1 MDVSSPPTDWFIS
14 DEEKS
19 MHITV
24 FYSLNPENGVIPGE
38 RCRELF
44 AQSKLP
50 ADSLSH
56 IWRISDV
63 DGDGS
68 LSVGEFTVAMHLINA
83 RLSGR
88 ELPPGLPPAIRPCM
102 DRTIPG
108 VTKKDYDAY
117 VKAFNELDRNGRGSL
132 TAEEAKS
139 VFIRSQLLTGHLAH
153 VWNLADYDHDGNLT
167 VNEFVIATHLMRFLK
182 SGNQL
187 PSIMDVKALL
197 PEEGRQQVS
206 LALSSPT
213 KERSGMHLD
222 VTASDETDMPTSKGK
237 IQRGKWMTF
246 SSKKSRGMFNQ
257 DELSK
262 PVDSTAAFSPTS
274 GNAITND
281 DEALFTLQDN
291 PFAKDTFIPVDT
303 QPRRVSVTSLDST
316 TSIEPFEEDPFK
328 SCDPFS
334 MSIPVIREDPFEA
347 NASDP
352 FGTEVNDPF
361 GDQNITHDP
370 FSTSGP
376 DVFANSSF
384 PSKPFDVD
392 QSPHISSSANNQT
405 VADDKFENAFGSA
418 PFMDQNPATFST
430 QTDPFAP
437 IGSKPEETSE
447 CENPFKENAFV
458 QPQSSTNDS
467 FSASVKNNPDT
478 STAQTNENLFGDSFS
493 DTITRTTNQTTDP
506 FGVSLNTNQQSEG
519 QTSNPF
525 EDDKFQPLSTNDSF
539 ASNDVTPSVA
549 DPFTCGAVAPSVE
562 DNPSNPLELDAFVPG
577 QIPIAEQVVEMT
589 RETDKETATA
599 EECVGNVDDSS
610 QKGDHHVTF
619 ADDSKLAVTF
629 ETYSSSDYMRKDPTV
644 DPQRAE
650 LEVIHDEH
658 KTIKHGLDE
667 VETHLVRRLSEEIE
681 RERNDPEHQHVKF
694 KENVTTVSTYASDEY
709 ERKDDTVDPDR
720 AAEEYSQETGKKMLI
735 HKDSVSAMQKA
746 QQEERRRKQLA
757 LQQQLIA
764 EIDLEWEENERTVEY
779 EIQEAKEKAKQKFLA
794 ETEAARKREEGKW
807 QQKLK
812 EKEEKERKANE
823 EEMARHQKKLEEAER
838 NAAEVERAAEEKR
851 KEEERKRKEEQEQ
864 EQENKRKIK
873 EMKEREEDEARKS
886 EAARQEEE
894 ARKQR
899 EEKAQEDE
907 KKTQTLIV
915 EENQTEQEAS
925 KGRKGLAARWE
936 ALAGGQKKEPASRQN
951 HNEALERRKREEA
964 ELLRRQQDYEKEKQ
978 ERAEEIA
985 QKQQQKLEAAQK
997 EQLLKEQQQ
1006 HEDEERRQK
1015 EDEEKQ
1021 KQAKNA
1027 TSQLKVAKKHTLAKQ
1042 WEEKFSK

>member
-1 MDVSSPPTDWFIS
+1 
-14 DEEKS
+14 
-19 MHITV
+19 
-24 FYSLNPENGVIPGE
+24 
-38 RCRELF
+38 
-44 AQSKLP
+44 
-50 ADSLSH
+50 
-56 IWRISDV
+56 
-63 DGDGS
+63 
-68 LSVGEFTVAMHLINA
+68 
-83 RLSGR
+83 
-88 ELPPGLPPAIRPCM
+88 
-102 DRTIPG
+102 
-108 VTKKDYDAY
+108 
-117 VKAFNELDRNGRGSL
+117 
-132 TAEEAKS
+132 
-139 VFIRSQLLTGHLAH
+139 
-153 VWNLADYDHDGNLT
+153 
-167 VNEFVIATHLMRFLK
+167 
-182 SGNQL
+182 
-187 PSIMDVKALL
+187 
-197 PEEGRQQVS
+197 
-206 LALSSPT
+206 
-213 KERSGMHLD
+213 MHLD

-629 ETYSSSDYMRKDPTV
+629 ETYSRYGVLVIYNQFVCLVSLFVYLSVQSMALPALILSTCLSVCQVSVHLSTCLPVCLSTVCLSIVCQSVYMSVCLSIVCQSVYMSVCLSVYLSVCLSTCLSAVNCLSVCLHVCLSVCQLFVCLPVCLSVCLPVCLYLLVCLLSVCLSVCLFVCLTDCLSVCLLVCLPICQLSLSVCLSIFLPVLLVHLLVSVSHLICLSFSAHMTFYTIFLNAHSSDYMRKDPTV

-658 KTIKHGLDE
+658 KTIKC
-667 VETHLVRRLSEEIE
+667 
-681 RERNDPEHQHVKF
+681 
-694 KENVTTVSTYASDEY
+694 Y
-709 ERKDDTVDPDR
+709 
-720 AAEEYSQETGKKMLI
+720 M
-735 HKDSVSAMQKA
+735 
-746 QQEERRRKQLA
+746 
-757 LQQQLIA
+757 
-764 EIDLEWEENERTVEY
+764 ID
-779 EIQEAKEKAKQKFLA
+779 
-794 ETEAARKREEGKW
+794 W
-807 QQKLK
+807 QCIL
-812 EKEEKERKANE
+812 
-823 EEMARHQKKLEEAER
+823 
-838 NAAEVERAAEEKR
+838 
-851 KEEERKRKEEQEQ
+851 
-864 EQENKRKIK
+864 
-873 EMKEREEDEARKS
+873 
-886 EAARQEEE
+886 
-894 ARKQR
+894 
-899 EEKAQEDE
+899 
-907 KKTQTLIV
+907 
-915 EENQTEQEAS
+915 
-925 KGRKGLAARWE
+925 
-936 ALAGGQKKEPASRQN
+936 
-951 HNEALERRKREEA
+951 
-964 ELLRRQQDYEKEKQ
+964 
-978 ERAEEIA
+978 
-985 QKQQQKLEAAQK
+985 
-997 EQLLKEQQQ
+997 
-1006 HEDEERRQK
+1006 
-1015 EDEEKQ
+1015 
-1021 KQAKNA
+1021 
-1027 TSQLKVAKKHTLAKQ
+1027 
-1042 WEEKFSK
+1042 FSN